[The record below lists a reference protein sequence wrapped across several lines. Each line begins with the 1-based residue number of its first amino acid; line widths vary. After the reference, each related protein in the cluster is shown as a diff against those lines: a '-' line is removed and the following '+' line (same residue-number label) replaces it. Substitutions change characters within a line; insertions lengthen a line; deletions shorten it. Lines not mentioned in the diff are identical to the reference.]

1 MGGVDRGRGE
11 RGKGPGER
19 GAKVKGLVNMGAQP
33 PYPLTWGKNRMV
45 RKGNLCGGQGMC
57 EHVMAGKM
65 IASGVCRADRCC
77 YSANRVRPPQESG
90 AKNQREYRWF
100 CVHMRFVWSARP
112 KYLH

>member
-45 RKGNLCGGQGMC
+45 REGNLCGGQGMC
-57 EHVMAGKM
+57 EHLSAGKM
-65 IASGVCRADRCC
+65 AASGGCKN
-77 YSANRVRPPQESG
+77 NRLHRSSIQVRKVKDFS
-90 AKNQREYRWF
+90 
-100 CVHMRFVWSARP
+100 
-112 KYLH
+112 